1 MHIATLAVVW
11 LGAQAAASPAPA
23 PTDADLLRALHEKV
37 MRAHQQSKVD
47 LLLEDE
53 APDTVFVGRGDV
65 TRPTLEE
72 RRTHLGSYLGR
83 TTFSEYRDL
92 VEPVVTVSEDGS
104 LGWVIVQVRANGIQ
118 TTESGSKEPIQFVS
132 AWIELYQKRAGRWY
146 RVGNVSNF
154 RP

>member
-1 MHIATLAVVW
+1 MHIATLALVW
-11 LGAQAAASPAPA
+11 LGAQTSASPAPA
-23 PTDADLLRALHEKV
+23 TDVSLLRALHEKV

-53 APDTVFVGRGDV
+53 APDTFFVGRGDV

-72 RRTHLGSYLGR
+72 RRAHLGSYLGR

-92 VEPVVTVSEDGS
+92 VEPVVTVSGDGS
-104 LGWVIVQVRANGIQ
+104 LGWVIVQVQAKGIQ

-132 AWIELYQKRAGRWY
+132 AWIELYQKRGGRWY